1 MLLNEVKKAKEKNK
15 KVYILTSTEEKSK
28 KISKLL
34 SENEIQNIYEKSID
48 KKIITEK
55 LESILVTVGKLSTG
69 FENYELNQ
77 LVIVADDLVQGEK
90 KEKKKGNISI

>member
-1 MLLNEVKKAKEKNK
+1 M
-15 KVYILTSTEEKSK
+15 KSK

-34 SENEIQNIYEKSID
+34 SENEIQNIYEKNID

-90 KEKKKGNISI
+90 KKRKKFFKFLK